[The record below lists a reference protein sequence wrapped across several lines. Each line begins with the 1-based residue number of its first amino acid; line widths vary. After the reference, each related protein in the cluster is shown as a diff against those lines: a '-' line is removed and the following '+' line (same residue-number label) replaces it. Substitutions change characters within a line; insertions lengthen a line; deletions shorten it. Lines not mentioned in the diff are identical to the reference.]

1 MLKYLVKV
9 GILLKYITY
18 ILFRLLVDGDYVR
31 ISLRW
36 IMRNYPEVS
45 DIIMIKILFI
55 KPPGKDIFT
64 GRSKTIIKK
73 LIYN

>member
-1 MLKYLVKV
+1 
-9 GILLKYITY
+9 
-18 ILFRLLVDGDYVR
+18 
-31 ISLRW
+31 
-36 IMRNYPEVS
+36 MRNYPEVS

-73 LIYN
+73 NLFTIKLLQ